1 MLPFQFG
8 VAISVSVDDVTISVD
23 VSILGDV
30 TISVDV
36 ATSADVTDVTDRLS
50 WIEIAL
56 HTHLV
61 STSRFV
67 GHYTESIE

>member
-8 VAISVSVDDVTISVD
+8 VIISVSVDDVTILVD

-30 TISVDV
+30 TISADV
-36 ATSADVTDVTDRLS
+36 ATSADVTDVTDRLPQ
-50 WIEIAL
+50 IEIAI

-61 STSRFV
+61 GTSSFV
-67 GHYTESIE
+67 GHYTESLE

>member
-8 VAISVSVDDVTISVD
+8 VAISVSVDDVTILVD

-36 ATSADVTDVTDRLS
+36 ATSADVLMSPIDCPK
-50 WIEIAL
+50 
-56 HTHLV
+56 
-61 STSRFV
+61 
-67 GHYTESIE
+67 

>member
-8 VAISVSVDDVTISVD
+8 VAISVDDVTILVD

-36 ATSADVTDVTDRLS
+36 ATSADVTDRLP
-50 WIEIAL
+50 
-56 HTHLV
+56 
-61 STSRFV
+61 
-67 GHYTESIE
+67 